1 MVLILLGL
9 AGMIPIEIFKLK
21 APVKDLNITLSL
33 QEGIG
38 LMDWRLSLGL
48 NPKGS

>member
-1 MVLILLGL
+1 MILIE
-9 AGMIPIEIFKLK
+9 MFKLK
-21 APVKDLNITLSL
+21 VLVKDLNTTPSL

-48 NPKGS
+48 NPKEGVRL